1 MEKSLQ
7 EFVTEQTKKV
17 LAAGSCCQ
25 ELKDVAQAWL
35 DAVGTPGEAEAT
47 KKYIQELEEDVTTI
61 DGLIAFAQEVPGR
74 GRGRQGP
81 RGQSRRCR
89 LVHLR
94 RLPGGRRDPGEEG
107 RAAQVRGTAYDH

>member
-35 DAVGTPGEAEAT
+35 DAAGTPGEAEAT
-47 KKYIQELEEDVTTI
+47 KKYIQELEEDVTSI
-61 DGLIAFAQEVPGR
+61 DGLIAFAQTD
-74 GRGRQGP
+74 
-81 RGQSRRCR
+81 
-89 LVHLR
+89 L
-94 RLPGGRRDPGEEG
+94 GEDG
-107 RAAQVRGTAYDH
+107 ADKARAAKAAGAVWCTCDACQAGGAILEKKAELLK

>member
-7 EFVTEQTKKV
+7 GFVTEQTKKV

-35 DAVGTPGEAEAT
+35 DAAGTPGEAEAT

-61 DGLIAFAQEVPGR
+61 DGLIAFAQTDLGKKYLGEDGADKAAGAVWCTCDAC
-74 GRGRQGP
+74 QA
-81 RGQSRRCR
+81 
-89 LVHLR
+89 
-94 RLPGGRRDPGEEG
+94 GGAILEKKAELLK
-107 RAAQVRGTAYDH
+107 

>member
-35 DAVGTPGEAEAT
+35 DAAGTPGEAEAT

-61 DGLIAFAQEVPGR
+61 DGLIAFAQTDLGKKY
-74 GRGRQGP
+74 
-81 RGQSRRCR
+81 
-89 LVHLR
+89 L
-94 RLPGGRRDPGEEG
+94 GEDG
-107 RAAQVRGTAYDH
+107 ADKARAAKAAGVVWCTCDACQAGGAILEKKAELLK

>member
-35 DAVGTPGEAEAT
+35 DAAGTPGEAEAP

-61 DGLIAFAQEVPGR
+61 DGKKYL
-74 GRGRQGP
+74 
-81 RGQSRRCR
+81 
-89 LVHLR
+89 
-94 RLPGGRRDPGEEG
+94 GEDG
-107 RAAQVRGTAYDH
+107 ADKARAAKAAGAVWCTCDACQAGGAILEKKAELLK

>member
-35 DAVGTPGEAEAT
+35 DAAGTPG
-47 KKYIQELEEDVTTI
+47 
-61 DGLIAFAQEVPGR
+61 
-74 GRGRQGP
+74 
-81 RGQSRRCR
+81 
-89 LVHLR
+89 
-94 RLPGGRRDPGEEG
+94 
-107 RAAQVRGTAYDH
+107 

>member
-35 DAVGTPGEAEAT
+35 DAAGTPGEAEAT

-61 DGLIAFAQEVPGR
+61 DGLGKKY
-74 GRGRQGP
+74 
-81 RGQSRRCR
+81 
-89 LVHLR
+89 L
-94 RLPGGRRDPGEEG
+94 GEDG
-107 RAAQVRGTAYDH
+107 ADKARAAKAAGAVWCTCDACQAGGAILEKKAELLK

>member
-35 DAVGTPGEAEAT
+35 DAAGTPGEAEAT

-61 DGLIAFAQEVPGR
+61 DGLIAFAQTDLGKKYL
-74 GRGRQGP
+74 G
-81 RGQSRRCR
+81 GQSRRCR

>member
-35 DAVGTPGEAEAT
+35 DAAGTPGEAEAT

-61 DGLIAFAQEVPGR
+61 DGLIAFAQTDLGKKY
-74 GRGRQGP
+74 
-81 RGQSRRCR
+81 
-89 LVHLR
+89 L
-94 RLPGGRRDPGEEG
+94 GEDG
-107 RAAQVRGTAYDH
+107 ADTARAAKAAGAVWCTCDACQAGGAILEKKAELLK

>member
-35 DAVGTPGEAEAT
+35 DAAGTPGEAE
-47 KKYIQELEEDVTTI
+47 DRP
-61 DGLIAFAQEVPGR
+61 GQEVPGR